1 MVISLSFINLIDMYY
16 DGDCDERLMKRGEQE
31 GGKKGV
37 MKRSIL
43 SDLRG
48 RCGVEAASCPRHL
61 TLHHRLLPSDIPPTS
76 NITIVTTVALSD
88 KVFGQI

>member
-1 MVISLSFINLIDMYY
+1 MYY
-16 DGDCDERLMKRGEQE
+16 DGDWDERLMKRGEQE
-31 GGKKGV
+31 GGGKKGL

-76 NITIVTTVALSD
+76 NITIVTTVALLSD
-88 KVFGQI
+88 NVFGQI